1 MKDESWERAMALAK
15 EANLEMLRGNPQP
28 LKLLYS
34 HRDDVTVLGGFGGF
48 ERGWSEVG
56 PRLEWAA
63 SHFSDGT
70 YRQEDVSAIVGSDLA
85 LTVTI
90 ERYTV
95 RIDRA
100 PRETA
105 HELRV
110 TQVFRREGDAWKLV
124 HRHGD
129 PLVRKQEP

>member
-28 LKLLYS
+28 LKLLSS
-34 HRDDVTVLGGFGGF
+34 HRD
-48 ERGWSEVG
+48 
-56 PRLEWAA
+56 
-63 SHFSDGT
+63 DGT